1 MFCKYWIEADWN
13 SISYLVRV
21 EYQYW
26 SSMVWIWQILMDHK
40 DAVKGEMFY
49 AATADTQDS

>member
-1 MFCKYWIEADWN
+1 MFCKYWIEAHWN

-40 DAVKGEMFY
+40 DAVKGEMLY